1 MKALGYLMLTV
12 GFLAGALAAVKTA
25 ENEVDWAWFLPAL
38 AAGIA
43 GVVLAHVGTRRAATQ
58 ESKLVGDFEKLTTS
72 LERVVGNLERLN
84 AEKNTVDPYEVHS
97 RIDELLR
104 DDLEIFAEARESI
117 GHLFSLDAY
126 ADVMNSFAA
135 GERYVNRVWS
145 ASIDGWV
152 DELREYLGRAN
163 EQFVEV
169 QAKLRTLQQTRSA

>member
-25 ENEVDWAWFLPAL
+25 ENDVDWAWFLPAL

-84 AEKNTVDPYEVHS
+84 AEKSTVDPYEIHS

-135 GERYVNRVWS
+135 GERYINRVWS
-145 ASIDGWV
+145 ASAD
-152 DELREYLGRAN
+152 DYRTEASNYLLRAA
-163 EQFVEV
+163 EQFRGA
-169 QAKLRTLQQTRSA
+169 QLSLQRAAS